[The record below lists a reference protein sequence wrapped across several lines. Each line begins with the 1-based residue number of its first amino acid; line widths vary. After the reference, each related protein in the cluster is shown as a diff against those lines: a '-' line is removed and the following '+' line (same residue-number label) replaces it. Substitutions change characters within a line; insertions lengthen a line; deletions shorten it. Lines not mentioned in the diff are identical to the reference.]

1 MPTTVALLSE
11 DEPVADLAIAG
22 GRLND
27 GNKPGAPPSERRFGS
42 GAGSVHPALAVDPK
56 LVAMTNTPSIVIPTR

>member
-1 MPTTVALLSE
+1 VSE
-11 DEPVADLAIAG
+11 DEPLADVAIAG

-27 GNKPGAPPSERRFGS
+27 GDQFGAAPSERRFGN
-42 GAGSVHPALAVDPK
+42 GAGSVHPALAVDAK